1 MVVHK
6 EAHVTQDG
14 HDEVGRPR
22 GTADEETTANST
34 WSRMLAGNRRFSENK
49 AEHPWQDRQTRESLI
64 DGQNPDAAVLSC
76 SDSRVPPEVI
86 FDQGLGDMFT
96 VRTAGEVIDD
106 GVLASLEFSVTALHV
121 SLIVI
126 LGHEHCG
133 AVQAAVAAVNE
144 LTAQCDANAGA
155 DSNVAG
161 ARVTQSRAAI
171 HNAIEASDS
180 IFVRSVGA
188 SVQEARD
195 ADLHT
200 TEDYERVHVARTIEN
215 LVSRSSII
223 GNALHEQR
231 LMLVGARYLLT
242 TGVVEVLS
250 F

>member
-14 HDEVGRPR
+14 RDEVGRPR
-22 GTADEETTANST
+22 GTLDGETTANST
-34 WSRMLAGNRRFSENK
+34 WSRMLAGNRRFSQNK

-76 SDSRVPPEVI
+76 SDSRVPPEVV

-106 GVLASLEFSVTALHV
+106 GVLASLEFSVTSLHV

-133 AVQAAVAAVNE
+133 AVEAAVSAVNE
-144 LTAQCDANAGA
+144 LTARCNANAR
-155 DSNVAG
+155 SAG
-161 ARVTQSRAAI
+161 NAATSGPAETNSKI
-171 HNAIEASDS
+171 HKAIAAADS

-200 TEDYERVHVARTIEN
+200 NEDYERVHVERTIED
-215 LVSRSSII
+215 LVSRSSVIE
-223 GNALHEQR
+223 NALHEQR